1 MSIDELHALLERE
14 FLNAYI
20 DVKHSGN
27 HYSITVV
34 DDVFV
39 GKKPVQRQQLVYS
52 VLQEEITSGSIHA
65 VQIKTYSK
73 QEWQQYISDM
83 G

>member
-1 MSIDELHALLERE
+1 MSIDELHVLLEQE
-14 FLNAYI
+14 FPKAYI

-34 DDVFV
+34 DDIFV

-52 VLQEEITSGSIHA
+52 ALQEEITSGSIHA

-73 QEWQQYISDM
+73 QEWQRYISDM

>member
-1 MSIDELHALLERE
+1 MSIDELHALLEQE
-14 FLNAYI
+14 FPVAFI
-20 DVKHSGN
+20 DVKNTGN

-52 VLQEEITSGSIHA
+52 AVQKEITSGSIHA

-73 QEWQQYISDM
+73 QEWQRYISDM

>member
-1 MSIDELHALLERE
+1 MSIDDLHALLEQA
-14 FLNAYI
+14 FPKAYI

-39 GKKPVQRQQLVYS
+39 GKKTVQRQQLVYS
-52 VLQEEITSGSIHA
+52 VLQKEITSGSIHA
-65 VQIKTYSK
+65 VQIKTYSN
-73 QEWQQYISDM
+73 QEWQQYISDL

>member
-1 MSIDELHALLERE
+1 MSIDELHSLLKQE
-14 FLNAYI
+14 FPKAYI

>member
-14 FLNAYI
+14 FLKAYI

-39 GKKPVQRQQLVYS
+39 GKKTVQRQQLVYS
-52 VLQEEITSGSIHA
+52 VLQKEITSGSIHA
-65 VQIKTYSK
+65 VQIKTYSN
-73 QEWQQYISDM
+73 QEWQQYISDLR
-83 G
+83 

>member
-1 MSIDELHALLERE
+1 MSIDDLHALLEQE
-14 FLNAYI
+14 FPKAYI

-39 GKKPVQRQQLVYS
+39 GKKSVQRQQLVYS
-52 VLQEEITSGSIHA
+52 AVQKEITSGSIHA

-73 QEWQQYISDM
+73 QEWQRYISDM